1 MEIDTKVVHGG
12 QKPDGVTGAI
22 APPIYQTSTFAFK
35 NAEHG
40 ARLFKGEEE
49 GYIYTRVGNPTIDLL
64 AKKIAL
70 LESAEAGVVFAS
82 GLAAIFST
90 IITIAGSDDHII
102 SDDTIYGGTYS
113 QFNQVLSRLGISV
126 TFVDMADLN
135 RVEGAIK
142 ENTKLIFTETPDLW
156 FNAVVG
162 QADNC
167 ADFTFMFK
175 FNLQCICPDKAA
187 TCKVDT
193 FSSADGK
200 ATGS

>member
-12 QKPDGVTGAI
+12 QKPDAVTGALT
-22 APPIYQTSTFAFK
+22 PPIYQTSTFAFK
-35 NAEHG
+35 DAQHG

-90 IITIAGSDDHII
+90 IISLAGSGDNVV

-113 QFNQVLSRLGISV
+113 QFTQVLSRLGISSKELLRSV
-126 TFVDMADLN
+126 LEYGGRLQASFIRAT
-135 RVEGAIK
+135 EGQGELAS
-142 ENTKLIFTETPDLW
+142 P
-156 FNAVVG
+156 VPG
-162 QADNC
+162 
-167 ADFTFMFK
+167 
-175 FNLQCICPDKAA
+175 
-187 TCKVDT
+187 
-193 FSSADGK
+193 
-200 ATGS
+200 